1 MAVSSQAGSYETK
14 GCPFCGK
21 PVPARL
27 VQCPYCREAIPDV
40 QVSARRGNP
49 DADHKIRRGLLY
61 MVLAGVIFYFAGGY
75 SSFSLPVQI
84 PDFVSR
90 YLAPLL
96 FLSGLALA
104 GYGFVLRRR

>member
-1 MAVSSQAGSYETK
+1 MAASSQVGSYETK
-14 GCPFCGK
+14 SCPFCGK

-40 QVSARRGNP
+40 QVSARRGRS
-49 DADHKIRRGLLY
+49 DAGHKIRRGLLY
-61 MVLAGVIFYFAGGY
+61 MALAGVVFYFAGGY
-75 SSFSLPVQI
+75 SPFTLPVQI

-96 FLSGLALA
+96 FLGGLALT
-104 GYGFVLRRR
+104 GYGLVKR